1 MSIQFS
7 RQGMAALPASFA
19 RPRSSFVRR
28 LLRAREDAVKQR
40 VRTWLMGLDD
50 ERLLGFGLAPEDIA
64 LLRGFPRGA
73 EHPKDIATSH
83 SNYTHS
89 RADEPL
95 CR

>member
-1 MSIQFS
+1 MSVQFS
-7 RQGMAALPASFA
+7 RQGMAALPANFA

-64 LLRGFPRGA
+64 LLRGFSDHPIRAA
-73 EHPKDIATSH
+73 EVQLGDDLNGIGF
-83 SNYTHS
+83 
-89 RADEPL
+89 
-95 CR
+95 